1 MRSGTAI
8 EMRQVLAA
16 DIAKWAK
23 LVHDRHIKFDEQ

>member
-1 MRSGTAI
+1 MRSGTAT

-16 DIAKWAK
+16 DTAKWAT